1 MKIKKILLA
10 LTLVGSFTFLL
21 AGCNNN
27 APAPTE
33 SIVET
38 TTKVESKYSD
48 ITGSYDNG
56 VVIITDTEFKW
67 LSTSGDYR
75 IYKYERQGENLIR
88 LIDGS
93 MYRYFYVGDGVLIRL
108 SDSVFSRDYPKDETN
123 E

>member
-1 MKIKKILLA
+1 MKIKKIFAVLFLA
-10 LTLVGSFTFLL
+10 ATFIFVLT
-21 AGCNNN
+21 GC
-27 APAPTE
+27 
-33 SIVET
+33 
-38 TTKVESKYSD
+38 SKYSD

-67 LSTSGDYR
+67 LSTSGDYN
-75 IYKYERQGENLIR
+75 IYKYERHGENLIR

-108 SDSVFSRDYPKDETN
+108 SDSAFLRDYPKDETN